1 MNEDIAKTSM
11 EIILHAGDG
20 RLHVHNALKAIAE
33 SDYFLAVEEL
43 SAAKKE
49 LVEAH
54 KIHTDAIQSEARGI
68 EPEYTILFTHAQDTL
83 MTISS
88 ELKMTESL
96 IKVFES
102 FEQRI
107 NKLEKDK
114 S

>member
-1 MNEDIAKTSM
+1 MNEEIARTSM

-33 SDYFLAVEEL
+33 SDYSLAVEEI
-43 SAAKKE
+43 SAAKTEMTK
-49 LVEAH
+49 AH
-54 KIHTDAIQSEARGI
+54 KIHTDAIQSEARGV

-102 FEQRI
+102 FEQRLT
-107 NKLEKDK
+107 KLEKG
-114 S
+114 